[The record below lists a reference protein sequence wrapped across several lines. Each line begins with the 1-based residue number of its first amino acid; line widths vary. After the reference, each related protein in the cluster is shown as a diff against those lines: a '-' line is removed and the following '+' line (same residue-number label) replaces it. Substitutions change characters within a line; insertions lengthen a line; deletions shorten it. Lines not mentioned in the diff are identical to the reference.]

1 MMSEEHRIPRHVAII
16 MDGNG
21 RWAELHGMER
31 YEGHT
36 HGIEPIRIVL
46 RTAARLGVQYL
57 TLYAFSTEN
66 WGRPANEVRALME
79 LFCRCAINEMPEL
92 KAQGVRVRVI
102 GDRSHFSDEVRHRL
116 EELEDGTRN
125 GTRLTL
131 VLAIDYSSRLEIVEA
146 ARELARKAAAGALD
160 PEAIDE
166 QHFADALWTAGM
178 PDPDLVIRTSGEQRL
193 SNFLLWQASY
203 AELYFPEVLWPDFG
217 EKEFV
222 RALEAYAQRDRRF
235 GLVKTTTHNVD

>member
-131 VLAIDYSSRLEIVEA
+131 VLAIDYSSRLEIVEV
-146 ARELARKAAAGALD
+146 ARELARMAAAGALD

-235 GLVKTTTHNVD
+235 GLVKNTTHNVD